1 MKFFCYDRQLCNS
14 SISSAL
20 RRLIRYRTCPA
31 DRYYTFYY
39 VCFGAIL
46 CGFDELSN
54 HLHLPLWKRL
64 KPLAENYVKLLFFY
78 DFFSPSSRLE
88 SHHLIAL
95 LPQRWHQ
102 VLLFCSS
109 AMCKNVILPYHEPNM
124 QPFIQW
130 LPVFICSASVGLSA
144 SRHQY
149 LEWGFQCWHR

>member
-1 MKFFCYDRQLCNS
+1 MTDN
-14 SISSAL
+14 
-20 RRLIRYRTCPA
+20 
-31 DRYYTFYY
+31 Y
-39 VCFGAIL
+39 VIA
-46 CGFDELSN
+46 
-54 HLHLPLWKRL
+54 
-64 KPLAENYVKLLFFY
+64 PLAAPSEDWYGSVPAPRTVIILFIMYALGPYCVVLMSFRITYISHCGKGLNHSQRIMLNSFFFY

-149 LEWGFQCWHR
+149 LEWSFQCWHR